1 MPFAE
6 RLTELMESHNM
17 TNYRLSKTIGCS
29 ATTVANWLD
38 GKEVTQSYL
47 QKLSEAFEVS
57 VDSLLGFEQKEKS
70 PVDIDEEL
78 LNSELIRRLC
88 CLTPKEMEK
97 VDTFVQG
104 LLAAR

>member
-1 MPFAE
+1 MTFAE
-6 RLTELMESHNM
+6 RLTELMESHSM

-47 QKLSEAFEVS
+47 QKLSDVFEVS

-88 CLTPKEMEK
+88 RLTPEEMEK
-97 VDTFVQG
+97 VDAFVQG
-104 LLAAR
+104 ILAAR